1 MPTFAWP
8 SERLHFIVAGGDSA
22 FVTSIEG
29 AEDDIDDAIKQVSVA
44 RLTPRDVC
52 EELASRPLFLLG
64 RQSRATQPDRG
75 GNDDE
80 NSSVGADDTCEH

>member
-1 MPTFAWP
+1 MQLILQNGQPGRGFRGSQRGVCSRRWN
-8 SERLHFIVAGGDSA
+8 
-22 FVTSIEG
+22 
-29 AEDDIDDAIKQVSVA
+29 

-52 EELASRPLFLLG
+52 EELASCPLFLLG